1 MSTSITS
8 ILQQTE
14 DPSYGSNACQR
25 NKMHI
30 DWKEKKTTLLHRQYY
45 TYIKISKDSTKSFM
59 NW

>member
-30 DWKEKKTTLLHRQYY
+30 DWKEKKKLFFFTDNITC
-45 TYIKISKDSTKSFM
+45 T
-59 NW
+59 